1 MSTSLDRL
9 VALVGRTG
17 LPTILSSEEGG
28 EPCVVLP
35 LSVYE
40 RLAGGGSTGQ
50 DPVPSQAPSQ
60 TKTAQAQESVVASQT
75 ESVSNP
81 VFSLH
86 AFSLPPTP
94 QTQPTEE
101 PKSDDLRLQDLFQA
115 PDLAISAN
123 SPQPAVP
130 SDKFVFDGKEI
141 RIMPQIT
148 QKTANIGFGLDG
160 FEQTLA

>member
-17 LPTILSSEEGG
+17 LPTMISSEEGG

-40 RLAGGGSTGQ
+40 RLAGGGLADQNS
-50 DPVPSQAPSQ
+50 VSQAPSQ
-60 TKTAQAQESVVASQT
+60 AKTNQDHQPAYVPEAESVTTPA
-75 ESVSNP
+75 
-81 VFSLH
+81 FSLQ

-94 QTQPTEE
+94 NTQPVEE
-101 PKSDDLRLQDLFQA
+101 AKSEDLRLQDLFQA
-115 PDLAISAN
+115 PDLAISSN
-123 SPQPAVP
+123 SPQSAVP
-130 SDKFVFDGKEI
+130 SDKFVFDGNEI